1 MALVDARCGAIVLLA
16 RWKARQSRGFV
27 LEVSFFRL
35 PVSFGGVNPSP
46 GAVKSSEK
54 TPRSGEAGIGYFGL
68 VTVFTYVWG
77 GVISGAPTRAPVL
90 RARTHAYTHTHTHT
104 HTHTRTASRARNWV

>member
-46 GAVKSSEK
+46 G
-54 TPRSGEAGIGYFGL
+54 
-68 VTVFTYVWG
+68 
-77 GVISGAPTRAPVL
+77 
-90 RARTHAYTHTHTHT
+90 
-104 HTHTRTASRARNWV
+104 

>member
-16 RWKARQSRGFV
+16 RWKARQSRGCV

-46 GAVKSSEK
+46 GAVKISEK
-54 TPRSGEAGIGYFGL
+54 TPRSGEAWIGYFGL

-77 GVISGAPTRAPVL
+77 GVIGRASGNASAFACAH
-90 RARTHAYTHTHTHT
+90 ARIHTHTHA
-104 HTHTRTASRARNWV
+104 HTHTRTAPRGRNWV